1 MTKQTNIFKALKEG
15 ITYNTTVNTD
25 VDSLEDAYNTLY
37 YLVERLKDMDDFGE
51 QLLKSIIEK
60 QGRNKSFEE
69 SFKEAVNEHYQ
80 FANFDYFKDS
90 FDKYKDNLQELLTKA
105 FNEPGKSP
113 TRIWSDEIH
122 WMADHAVINY
132 NGTDMTL
139 EQLRD
144 AVIEGGLTNE

>member
-1 MTKQTNIFKALKEG
+1 MTNSINIFKALKEG
-15 ITYNTTVNTD
+15 ITYETNVSTD

-51 QLLKSIIEK
+51 HILRSIIEE
-60 QGRNKSFEE
+60 QGQGKSFDEA
-69 SFKEAVNEHYQ
+69 FKDSVNELYQ

-90 FDKYKDNLQELLTKA
+90 FNKYKDNLHEVLTKA

-113 TRIWSDEIH
+113 TKIWSDEIN